1 MPFRRALLFLLC
13 LAPAALRGDESTWI
27 APPARGQLELDQ
39 TLLPRGKGF
48 LFIPAMTAALNEP
61 SYRVL
66 QGKREVAAAN
76 PGTGVLL
83 NPGPYTVL
91 VGSGSGSQMMSR
103 SVQVVEGHTTLVR
116 PFWSGLVINVID
128 ETRTAVN
135 ESYELFE
142 ATGGDHYGIGFGI
155 EEERGEAVRTWLLP
169 AGTYEIVKVG
179 DNVSTTRKFS
189 LRLLPG
195 ELVQRNLVVDSA
207 TKAFVGF
214 YPPLERQGPVAQ
226 GATGWKSSWQ
236 LGGSVLFNTT
246 QRSTGDDGSS
256 VSLSSQLDNR
266 SVYNGTRHYAILRL
280 IAEEGFA
287 KEGGHP
293 LSKSIDQIEA
303 RATYIYRLT
312 RGFGPYL
319 RGVVSTS
326 AFPTT
331 ARFTSAQDLT
341 LIGTGGD
348 TLQVRSGIRRFT
360 LAPSFSPLHLRQ
372 GVGINSQLVRSFPL
386 NLNLRLGLGA
396 RQSYATDAYDLST
409 DRTRARRLANAS
421 STGLEALVIMDAR
434 LTSLAILDSEF
445 DLLMP
450 SAGSDSWEFNW
461 ENRLRL
467 ILSSFASVDL
477 VADLTREKPL
487 RRLQARQQALLR
499 LYYLL

>member
-1 MPFRRALLFLLC
+1 MPIRRALILLIC
-13 LAPAALRGDESTWI
+13 LVPAALRGDENTWL

-48 LFIPAMTAALNEP
+48 LFVPAMTAPLNEP

-66 QGKREVAAAN
+66 QGKREVTAAN

-83 NPGPYTVL
+83 NPGQYTVL
-91 VGSGSGSQMMSR
+91 VGSGSASQMMSR
-103 SVQVVEGHTTLVR
+103 AVEVVDGYTTLVK

-128 ETRTAVN
+128 ETRTAVS

-142 ATGGDHYGIGFGI
+142 ATSGDNYGIGFGI

-169 AGTYEIVKVG
+169 AGTYEVVKVG
-179 DNVSTTRKFS
+179 DNASTTRKFS

-207 TKAFVGF
+207 TEAFVGF
-214 YPPLERQGPVAQ
+214 YPPLDRQGPVTR
-226 GATGWKSSWQ
+226 GAASWKSSWQ
-236 LGGSVLFNTT
+236 LGASVLFNTT

-256 VSLSSQLDNR
+256 LSLSAQLDNR
-266 SVYNGTRHYAILRL
+266 SVYNGARHYAILRL

-293 LSKSIDQIEA
+293 LAKSIDQLEA

-312 RGFGPYL
+312 QTFGPYL

-331 ARFTSAQDLT
+331 ARFSSPQDLA
-341 LIGTGGD
+341 LVDADGD
-348 TLQVRSGIRRFT
+348 TLRVRSGIRRFT
-360 LAPSFSPLHLRQ
+360 LSPSCSPLHLRQ
-372 GVGINSQLVRSFPL
+372 GIGINSQLVRSFPL
-386 NLNLRLGLGA
+386 NLNLRVGMGA
-396 RQSYATDAYDLST
+396 RQTWAADAYDLSA

-434 LTSLAILDSEF
+434 LTRLAILDSEF

-450 SAGSDSWEFNW
+450 SAGSNSWEFNW

-467 ILSSFASVDL
+467 ALSHFVSMDL

-487 RRLQARQQALLR
+487 RRLQARQQVLLR